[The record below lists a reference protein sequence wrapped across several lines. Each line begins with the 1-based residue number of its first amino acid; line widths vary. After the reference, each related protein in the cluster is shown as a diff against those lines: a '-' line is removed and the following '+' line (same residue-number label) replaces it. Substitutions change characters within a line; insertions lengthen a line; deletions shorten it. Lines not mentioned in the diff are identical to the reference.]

1 MSKLLY
7 HPPGS
12 QFRRTAMTNDLKK
25 RLDQLKQR
33 ERDLRDQSSM
43 SQSSLDSTLRLDGK
57 LTALSS
63 EIANLERAS

>member
-1 MSKLLY
+1 
-7 HPPGS
+7 
-12 QFRRTAMTNDLKK
+12 MTNDLKK